1 MNEDVKALEEALQ
14 AGPTPGEWVR
24 SCRRYPIAD
33 TGDYDSFEQVTA
45 HAGLE
50 QSVILEIHGEDD
62 RDEPNAKFIAAAHP
76 DRIRRLLDYIR
87 KLEQEVANG
96 K

>member
-1 MNEDVKALEEALQ
+1 MNQDVKALEDALQ
-14 AGPTPGEWVR
+14 AGPTGAVPGDSTWVAVCGSHVMLDSPR
-24 SCRRYPIAD
+24 PVWARIASC
-33 TGDYDSFEQVTA
+33 
-45 HAGLE
+45 
-50 QSVILEIHGEDD
+50 D
-62 RDEPNAKFIAAAHP
+62 RDQTSAYIAACSP

>member
-1 MNEDVKALEEALQ
+1 MNQDVKALEEAADAYDAFVA
-14 AGPTPGEWVR
+14 AG
-24 SCRRYPIAD
+24 YPVDDPYDIYPPEVWRD
-33 TGDYDSFEQVTA
+33 TATT
-45 HAGLE
+45 
-50 QSVILEIHGEDD
+50 
-62 RDEPNAKFIAAAHP
+62 